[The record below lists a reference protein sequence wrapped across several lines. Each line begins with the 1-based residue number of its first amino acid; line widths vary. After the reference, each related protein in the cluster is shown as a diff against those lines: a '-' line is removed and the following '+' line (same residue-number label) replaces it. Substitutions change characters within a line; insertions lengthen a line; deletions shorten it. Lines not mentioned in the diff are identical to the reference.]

1 MAGDDAYLVTC
12 PAGTAAAADPSEVRR
27 RLRDGSFFWLDLAD
41 PGEAELRLLAE
52 EFAVHPLVLEDMSKF
67 GQRPKAED
75 FDTFLFVVAF
85 GCEADGALTEV
96 HCLLSERWLVTSRP
110 AGRDPLAPLRGRFAR
125 RGQAPESGAML
136 LHGVLDTLVD
146 SFFPVLAAVDDEIS
160 RIDERLERAADDV
173 QHDIFGVKRRLVALN
188 RVAGPQRDLVGRLA
202 GGIQPLPGAT
212 AESERYLRDVYDHT
226 VRIEELTDVYRD
238 LLNGATEVHLSTVSN
253 RLNEVMKQLTV
264 IATVFLPL
272 TFLTGFFGQN
282 FGWMVDHVGGPG
294 AFLLLG
300 VALQAA
306 TVAALLLFFR
316 RRGWI

>member
-1 MAGDDAYLVTC
+1 MAGDDAILVTC
-12 PAGTAAAADPSEVRR
+12 PAGSAAAADPDRIREH
-27 RLRDGSFFWLDLAD
+27 LRDGTFFWLDLAD
-41 PGEAELRLLAE
+41 PDADELEMLSRD
-52 EFAVHPLVLEDMSKF
+52 FGVHPLVLEDMSNF

-85 GCEADGALTEV
+85 GCREDGALEEV
-96 HCLLSERWLVTSRP
+96 HCLLSEGWLVTAHRG
-110 AGRDPLAPLRGRFAR
+110 AGGHLTGLRDRFAR
-125 RGQAPESGAML
+125 RGRAPANAAML
-136 LHGVLDTLVD
+136 LHGVLDALVD
-146 SFFPVLAAVDDEIS
+146 SFFPALADIDEEVS
-160 RIDERLERAADDV
+160 RIDERLDEAAGDV
-173 QHDIFGVKRRLVALN
+173 QHDIFDAKRRLVALN
-188 RVAGPQRDLVGRLA
+188 RVAGPQRDLAGRLA

-212 AESERYLRDVYDHT
+212 PESDRYLRDVYDHT

-282 FGWMVDHVGGPG
+282 FGWMVDHVGGP
-294 AFLLLG
+294 APFLLLG
-300 VALQAA
+300 VGLQAA
-306 TVAALLLFFR
+306 TVGALLLLFR